1 MSATT
6 IEVRP
11 PTPGKELSPDLV
23 PSTPSECPSTTA
35 SRGEPKHSRLAAF
48 LRRGSRQHDFDRKH
62 IRKFDFGFL
71 PIPPNRRHDPSKKV
85 SEEFAFTW
93 KLNLLFA
100 CAAVCALSLRL
111 LCQI

>member
-1 MSATT
+1 MPATT
-6 IEVRP
+6 IEVLP
-11 PTPGKELSPDLV
+11 PTPRKELSPDLA
-23 PSTPSECPSTTA
+23 PFTLSESPSTTA
-35 SRGEPKHSRLAAF
+35 GRGELKHSRLAAF
-48 LRRGSRQHDFDRKH
+48 LPRGPRQHDFDHKH

-100 CAAVCALSLRL
+100 CAAVCALSLSL